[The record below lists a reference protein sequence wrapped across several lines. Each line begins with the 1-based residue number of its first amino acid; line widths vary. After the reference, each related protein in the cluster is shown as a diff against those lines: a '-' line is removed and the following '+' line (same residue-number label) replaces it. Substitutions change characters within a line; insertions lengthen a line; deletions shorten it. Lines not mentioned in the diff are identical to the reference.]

1 MMCVLV
7 PCFGAR
13 YAQNVSLKG
22 VKPYQHF
29 TVKLSEGRAC
39 IERVWK
45 GELLMNEWFYFS
57 PLIYQIKSLAV
68 HAIPHFRRAH
78 D

>member
-1 MMCVLV
+1 MMWV
-7 PCFGAR
+7 FGAR

-22 VKPYQHF
+22 VKPYQDF

-39 IERVWK
+39 IERVWN
-45 GELLMNEWFYFS
+45 GELLINSFTS
-57 PLIYQIKSLAV
+57 DSLIYQIKSLAV

-78 D
+78 E